1 MMFPHDFNMF
11 LDGAWS
17 VFNVVLFI
25 AIVINIVLF
34 VKKINRMNK
43 YIDQQEKQEQQKVK
57 SKKII
62 FFPEVQCNVKERDD
76 FLFL

>member
-34 VKKINRMNK
+34 VNK
-43 YIDQQEKQEQQKVK
+43 YIDQQEKQEQQK
-57 SKKII
+57 
-62 FFPEVQCNVKERDD
+62 D
-76 FLFL
+76 

>member
-34 VKKINRMNK
+34 VKKINRMNTVSYTHLTLPTK
-43 YIDQQEKQEQQKVK
+43 A
-57 SKKII
+57 
-62 FFPEVQCNVKERDD
+62 
-76 FLFL
+76 

>member
-43 YIDQQEKQEQQKVK
+43 YIDQQKKQEQQK
-57 SKKII
+57 
-62 FFPEVQCNVKERDD
+62 D
-76 FLFL
+76 